1 MESLG
6 DIIVGSDLQPDNP
19 IEDARISPASV
30 RAVLAGHDDIKQNH
44 LDSIRQLRTQ
54 RRTVRRHADPV
65 TFLVEVAAEHLTD
78 SLVVIHDQDM
88 RRVIP

>member
-44 LDSIRQLRTQ
+44 LDSIRQLRAQ
-54 RRTVRRHADPV
+54 RRTVPSHADPV
-65 TFLVEVAAEHLTD
+65 SFLVEVAAEHLTD